1 MLFAIFYISFKI
13 LILLNFICFFNVY
26 FATCYAPGKF
36 LIYELLIFIKVETK
50 QIDFTIKSII
60 SIRNK
65 IFKITY
71 NYNLLILNNSINSL
85 IIFLKEIQYNNINI

>member
-1 MLFAIFYISFKI
+1 MC
-13 LILLNFICFFNVY
+13 ILLRAI
-26 FATCYAPGKF
+26 PGNF
-36 LIYELLIFIKVETK
+36 LIYEVLIFIKVETK
-50 QIDFTIKSII
+50 QIDFTTKSII
-60 SIRNK
+60 FIRNK